1 MAVLGC
7 KSSAQTERRQDRF
20 YLIYLLVKSL
30 LKQNLIVMDSA
41 FPNITQCL
49 SAGLFFFYLSLE
61 TQIV

>member
-7 KSSAQTERRQDRF
+7 KSAQTERRQGRF